1 MTRNGIS
8 RVKTGCITCKIRRVK
23 CDEKRPCCSRCLS
36 TGRKCDGY
44 VSPPSGSHSW
54 AQLLRSA
61 PPQKT
66 IALTRLN
73 RDGSAAVDRAA
84 LFYHRVAA
92 PALAGC
98 LSKTFWTTAVA
109 QVALQEPVAGHA
121 VLALSSI
128 FESFTEGVPSTT
140 TTTTTTTTF
149 AAWHYGEALRLLRTT
164 RDRALVLFVC
174 VLFIAIELLRKNA
187 AAVVTHCRHGINIL
201 NEIRAESGFLRRH
214 VVPVMRQLSI
224 VPFFYGA
231 DPKTFP
237 LIDRPVFLSS
247 SSSSSS
253 SPTRL
258 FASVAEAYES
268 QMALHTRL
276 VRFLQIG
283 EEARLAKGHVGPEP
297 DRKWTR
303 RFLMIDM
310 DRWHE
315 SFRALKAGGCRHT
328 GRDRTVL
335 NLLEIRHI
343 MGRVQISLFDS
354 ASERD
359 YDAYVDDYRAVID
372 LTTEAAAAEEEEEEE
387 EAEYDNAVRDPA
399 GSPGPKR
406 TSRVLTNDSVLEADL
421 STLLYTVVAKCRF
434 LRLRL
439 AALKLMEALARP
451 RENVWSRRI
460 TIVTARR
467 LIEMEHDISLPDD
480 LDEEDWG
487 EKEDE
492 EEADSV
498 LPPEERRVVNVKFP
512 YGNAER
518 RGPLRNLCFFLR
530 DPEDGH
536 MIMRSEWLSIEE
548 PSERSRMT

>member
-128 FESFTEGVPSTT
+128 FESFTEGVPSTMMTTT

-343 MGRVQISLFDS
+343 MGR
-354 ASERD
+354 
-359 YDAYVDDYRAVID
+359 
-372 LTTEAAAAEEEEEEE
+372 
-387 EAEYDNAVRDPA
+387 
-399 GSPGPKR
+399 
-406 TSRVLTNDSVLEADL
+406 
-421 STLLYTVVAKCRF
+421 CRF